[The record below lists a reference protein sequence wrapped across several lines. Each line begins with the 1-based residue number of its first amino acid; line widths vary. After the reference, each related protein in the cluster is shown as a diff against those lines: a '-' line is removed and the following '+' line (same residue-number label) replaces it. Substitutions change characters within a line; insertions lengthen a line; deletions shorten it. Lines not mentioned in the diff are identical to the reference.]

1 MPPVFWHV
9 GGIGSIGAFSR
20 LIELWL
26 LLARENS
33 LFARL
38 DDWGFMAYSLGW
50 NLGGKFMR
58 LTIVLLFAL
67 AGALSVP
74 PGGSI
79 AQDPPRDT
87 PSKDPAPA
95 IDAEQVKQAKALLAS
110 QDRRVHVVIAGLRHL
125 LRNPFED
132 DLFAGRWRRVCPIES
147 FENAGAGALDA
158 SELWRLW
165 AVLESGMA
173 RNPALDAKLA
183 RLALTPSPEI
193 SNELAPA
200 GLYML
205 VIRAAARRMSVK
217 EAAKLLENAR
227 QTLSAAKNAANVCSP
242 QSYWATGE
250 AVSVEWFSNHFWRAI
265 INRCAL
271 DIGLQAE
278 FKQWGRDLD
287 FLRRSHI
294 EGLGWCCQKGQPPE
308 ISEDLNANVLAMAA
322 FGLASGAPPG
332 QFTRP
337 NLNDIETASR
347 LMPDVIDRLQ
357 KTYNEPFGGG
367 RLAFIMACM
376 AAPKGLND
384 AAQWRNALHANY
396 LEAMKAGSLAGSTTA
411 LASALGFS
419 QRSGREDPMAEITE
433 SVLLLAPAFGGF
445 LSQAD
450 GPLAKMELAE
460 VGRVMHAMALVE
472 ASTAPASRPAT
483 TIELR
488 ANAALDKARK
498 FLVTSQ
504 NPDGSFPNDMWGGPK
519 SEGTGVQCLA
529 VMALLHAG
537 EPRDSATVRKA
548 MSFLESRNFAMK
560 RETYEASLQLMLLE
574 KYFEKEIAAAGMFT
588 ATNLNEYNTAR
599 NKLVELMPRNYRE
612 LAKARAKLLIE
623 KREFDLDGYS
633 YSCGGPLPPKPPKTP
648 PSTPPRPITGPRAKP
663 KPPKPVTM
671 DASKST
677 QDGWDN
683 SNSVYALMGLKAA
696 CMLAINV
703 PSSVFRY
710 ELERI
715 IGEAELDHSLAHVP
729 MERPWKTP
737 PPKDPKRAA
746 KQTRVSEHV
755 HCFKFFYRPDWAKF
769 FNEVI
774 EGPPI
779 AKKDDKEKK
788 DEKDGKGDVG
798 SGSFGCSAGLL
809 ASLGICFD
817 ELSLRGEWGKGEF
830 DGELERFGDQ
840 ILWGGLSW
848 LSLCMLKPAANYK
861 NRWQADMTK
870 PRSAALDGVG
880 FYNDAWALSRAS
892 IQLGAVELAGGI
904 DWYAVLAR
912 DICDKQLPDGSWGLE
927 NALAPS
933 SRKPALC
940 NTAFAI
946 LVLARAYQ
954 PVLSGER
961 RGHDAPPRGPA
972 KTSEPGPKPT
982 EPAPKPKTEE
992 PEKTPTT
999 GEK

>member
-1 MPPVFWHV
+1 
-9 GGIGSIGAFSR
+9 
-20 LIELWL
+20 
-26 LLARENS
+26 
-33 LFARL
+33 
-38 DDWGFMAYSLGW
+38 
-50 NLGGKFMR
+50 MR

-95 IDAEQVKQAKALLAS
+95 IDSEQVKQAKDSLAKL
-110 QDRRVHVVIAGLRHL
+110 DRRAYVTIAGLRYI
-125 LRNPFED
+125 LRNLFED
-132 DLFAGRWRRVCPIES
+132 DLFAGRWRRVCPIEP
-147 FENAGAGALDA
+147 FEKAGTGALSA
-158 SELWRLW
+158 AELWRLW

-173 RNPALDAKLA
+173 RNEALDAKLA

-193 SNELAPA
+193 THELAPA

-217 EAAKLLENAR
+217 DAAKLLENAR
-227 QTLSAAKNAANVCSP
+227 VALSAAKNAANVCSP
-242 QSYWATGE
+242 QSYWATSD
-250 AVSVEWFSNHFWRAI
+250 AVSVQWYSNHFWRAV

-271 DIGLQAE
+271 DIGLAAE

-287 FLRRSHI
+287 FLGRAHI
-294 EGLGWCCQKGQPPE
+294 ENLGWGCQKGQPPDV
-308 ISEDLNANVLAMAA
+308 SEDLNANVLAMAA

-332 QFTRP
+332 QFSRP
-337 NLNDIETASR
+337 NLADIETAAR
-347 LMPDVIDRLQ
+347 LMPDTLERLQ
-357 KTYNEPFGGG
+357 KTYSEPFGGG
-367 RLAFIMACM
+367 RLAFVMASM

-384 AAQWRNALHANY
+384 AAQWRNSLHANY
-396 LEAMKAGSLAGSTTA
+396 LEAMKAGTLADTTTSLAEA
-411 LASALGFS
+411 FGFS
-419 QRSGREDPMAEITE
+419 QRTGREDPLAAITE
-433 SVLLLAPAFGGF
+433 HALLLAPAFGGF
-445 LSQAD
+445 LSPAD
-450 GPLAKMELAE
+450 GPLAKMELSE
-460 VGRVMHAMALVE
+460 VGRAMHAMAVVE
-472 ASTAPASRPAT
+472 AAAAPATKPRAP
-483 TIELR
+483 IEQR
-488 ANAALDKARK
+488 ANDALQKARK
-498 FLVTSQ
+498 FLIASQ
-504 NPDGSFPNDMWGGPK
+504 NPDGSFPNDMWGGAK
-519 SEGTGVQCLA
+519 SDGTGVQCLA

-537 EPRDSATVRKA
+537 EPRESATIRRA
-548 MSFLESRNFAMK
+548 MSFLEGRNFAMT

-574 KYFEKEIAAAGMFT
+574 KFFEREIAAAGMFT
-588 ATNLNEYNTAR
+588 ATNLNEYNAAR

-633 YSCGGPLPPKPPKTP
+633 YSCGGGLPPKPPKTP
-648 PSTPPRPITGPRAKP
+648 PGKPRKAPQTPPGVPPKPITGPKTPP

-671 DASKST
+671 DASKT
-677 QDGWDN
+677 KQDGWDN

-710 ELERI
+710 ELERV

-737 PPKDPKRAA
+737 PPKDPKRAT
-746 KQTRVSEHV
+746 KQTRVNEHV
-755 HCFKFFYRPDWAKF
+755 HCFKFFYRPDWANF
-769 FNEVI
+769 FSEENEA
-774 EGPPI
+774 PPV
-779 AKKDDKEKK
+779 AKK
-788 DEKDGKGDVG
+788 DEKDKQDGKDAKADVG

-809 ASLGICFD
+809 ASLGVCFD
-817 ELSLRGEWGKGEF
+817 ELTLRGEWGKGEF
-830 DGELERFGDQ
+830 DGELERYGDQ
-840 ILWGGLSW
+840 VLWGGLSW
-848 LSLCMLKPAANYK
+848 LSLCMLKPAAKYK
-861 NRWQADMTK
+861 NRWQIDMTK

-880 FYNDAWALSRAS
+880 FYNDAWALSRAC

-912 DICDKQLPDGSWGLE
+912 EICDRQLPDGSWGLE
-927 NALAPS
+927 NALPAG

-946 LVLARAYQ
+946 LVLARAHQ

-972 KTSEPGPKPT
+972 STSEPGPKPA